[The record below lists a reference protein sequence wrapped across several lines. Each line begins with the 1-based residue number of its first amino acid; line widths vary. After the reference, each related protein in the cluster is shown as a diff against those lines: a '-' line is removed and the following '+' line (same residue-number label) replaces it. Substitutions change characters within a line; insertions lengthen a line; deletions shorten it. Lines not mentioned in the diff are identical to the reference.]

1 MSSAARIRRHARPT
15 ILLAYAGFVLVGVSA
30 GVGGVLLLAQI
41 GDYQVDRATI
51 GITFFISSAGFVLG
65 GIGTGSL
72 IDRFGYRSA
81 LAAGGGAFILAGL
94 YLATRPPFVAFMLVQ
109 LIVGLAGGILE
120 STLNAYL
127 AAMPGSTTLLNRLH
141 AYFGVG
147 ALIGPVLATW
157 IVGFASWS
165 RVYLVLAV
173 VCIPLTAGFVFAYP
187 RSRPRKSAVQP
198 RPVGGLLGATLR
210 ERGVLLASAM
220 LAIYVGL
227 EIGVGTWAYSYLV
240 QARGLPDI
248 VAGSAVSGYWLG
260 LTAGRFLISP
270 IATRLG
276 ASSVATVYVCLA
288 GITAAAALVWLAP
301 IAALA
306 VAALALLGFF
316 LGPVFPT
323 TIAMAPQL
331 TAPRSVPTAIGV
343 MNAGSVLGASI
354 APWAAG
360 AIAQQAGPWT
370 LLPFAIVLA
379 VLQVL
384 VWRLIAL
391 TTRTL
396 TPAPLAP
403 VDD

>member
-1 MSSAARIRRHARPT
+1 MTNAARSRRHVRST

-301 IAALA
+301 IAVLA

>member
-1 MSSAARIRRHARPT
+1 
-15 ILLAYAGFVLVGVSA
+15 
-30 GVGGVLLLAQI
+30 
-41 GDYQVDRATI
+41 
-51 GITFFISSAGFVLG
+51 
-65 GIGTGSL
+65 
-72 IDRFGYRSA
+72 
-81 LAAGGGAFILAGL
+81 
-94 YLATRPPFVAFMLVQ
+94 VAFVLVQ

-120 STLNAYL
+120 SALNAYL

-173 VCIPLTAGFVFAYP
+173 VCVPLTAGFILAYP
-187 RSRPRKSAVQP
+187 RSRPRTPAVEP
-198 RPVGGLLGATLR
+198 RPAGGLLGATLR
-210 ERGVLLASAM
+210 ERGVLLGSAM

-270 IATRLG
+270 IANRLG
-276 ASSVATVYVCLA
+276 ASSVAMVYVCLA
-288 GITAAAALVWLAP
+288 GITSAAALVWLAP

-343 MNAGSVLGASI
+343 MNAGSVVGASV

-379 VLQVL
+379 VLQVV

-391 TTRTL
+391 TTRTPA
-396 TPAPLAP
+396 PAPLAP